1 MGQAK
6 RLLQRA
12 RQAALVL
19 QRELAETQARH
30 GGDRACLRADIGTV
44 DWNLHDLFTVAL
56 DMTEDDDER
65 KRYARMRSV
74 IESALCDD
82 RIGNGRRGGRNGKR

>member
-12 RQAALVL
+12 RQSALIL
-19 QRELAETQARH
+19 QRDLAETAQRH
-30 GGDRACLRADIGTV
+30 GCGRACLRADMATM

-65 KRYARMRSV
+65 KRFARMRSV
-74 IESALCDD
+74 IESQLCDHG
-82 RIGNGRRGGRNGKR
+82 IGNGRRGCGDRKG